1 MAGEPGIRAGSRRL
15 RQRKRAPD
23 PAFAA
28 AQDRD
33 LPNIPGAG
41 ARAAAHFR
49 TALSPALAL
58 AIDASARY
66 VGRSHLGIGAP
77 VDLLQGGF
85 VEGQIGGRLDF
96 GRFGL
101 SLDVDNVGDA
111 RGNLFSFGNPFSVA
125 SGLQT
130 TPLRP
135 RTVRIGLDAAF

>member
-1 MAGEPGIRAGSRRL
+1 
-15 RQRKRAPD
+15 
-23 PAFAA
+23 
-28 AQDRD
+28 
-33 LPNIPGAG
+33 
-41 ARAAAHFR
+41 
-49 TALSPALAL
+49 
-58 AIDASARY
+58 

-85 VEGQIGGRLDF
+85 VEGQVGGRLDF

-135 RTVRIGLDAAF
+135 RTVRVGLDAAF